1 MSDITKRAIELSL
14 KQVLEDKPLDK
25 VTINDI
31 TKNCG
36 INRMTFYYHFSDI
49 YDLIEWI
56 FTNDAQASIEEKKT
70 YSTWQEGFLKI
81 FNNVLKNKNF
91 IYNVYHSLSREQVEK
106 YLYKLTYEFVRGV
119 IEELAC
125 GMIISEDDKRF
136 IADFYKYAFVGLVL
150 NWISKNMKED
160 PKKIIDRLSILVQG
174 DIIKA
179 LNALRLD
186 KVHK

>member
-1 MSDITKRAIELSL
+1 M
-14 KQVLEDKPLDK
+14 
-25 VTINDI
+25 
-31 TKNCG
+31 
-36 INRMTFYYHFSDI
+36 
-49 YDLIEWI
+49 
-56 FTNDAQASIEEKKT
+56 
-70 YSTWQEGFLKI
+70 
-81 FNNVLKNKNF
+81 
-91 IYNVYHSLSREQVEK
+91 YHSLSREQVEK

-174 DIIKA
+174 DILKA